1 MNQDKG
7 NTEPEG
13 KKKKSPAQKRA
24 EAQADREE
32 WSQERI
38 DAAFAASG
46 GIPKGHPEDRP
57 AEKPHRPIGRP
68 TLIDDIDLEWVQRLA
83 AGGLTKAEIAEA
95 VGIGRSTLMAYQAE
109 YPDFLDAINRG
120 RARDITEIENAVHRA
135 AKGYTF
141 MEEKLQYDTQVGK
154 WARETAVKHCPPDI
168 KAALAIL
175 LHSETGSWKSK
186 TETELKFPEPL
197 VIKSLATGQPIESLG
212 LESPDKK

>member
-7 NTEPEG
+7 EG
-13 KKKKSPAQKRA
+13 KKKKSPDEKRA
-24 EAQADREE
+24 EAAAEREG

-38 DAAFAASG
+38 NEAILANG
-46 GIPKGHPEDRP
+46 GIPKDANPEDPPKRGP
-57 AEKPHRPIGRP
+57 GRP
-68 TLIDDIDLEWVQRLA
+68 PLIDDIDLEWVQRLA
-83 AGGLTKAEIAEA
+83 AGGLTKYQIAETI
-95 VGIGRSTLMAYQAE
+95 GISETTRKE
-109 YPDFLDAINRG
+109 YENKYPAFAAAIARG
-120 RARDITEIENAVHRA
+120 QARDLVEVENAVHRA

-154 WARETAVKHCPPDI
+154 WVRETAVKHSNPDI

-175 LHSETGSWKSK
+175 LHAETGSWKTK

-197 VIKSLATGQPIESLG
+197 VIRSLATGQPIESLG